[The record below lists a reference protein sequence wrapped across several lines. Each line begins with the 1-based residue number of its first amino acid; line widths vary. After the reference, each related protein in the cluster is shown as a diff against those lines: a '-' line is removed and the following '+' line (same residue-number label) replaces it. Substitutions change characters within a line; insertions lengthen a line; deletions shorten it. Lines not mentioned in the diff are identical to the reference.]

1 MADRSVTI
9 DTPAKINL
17 FLKILGKR
25 PDGYHEIY
33 SLVQTVDLYDT
44 LTISVTTGGTE
55 LIGDATTV
63 PLDSS
68 NIIWKAAELLR
79 RQSGFSQGIQVDL
92 TKRIPVGAG
101 LGGGSSDAAAT
112 LKGVN
117 QLLEL
122 NLSRQQMQ
130 QLGAT
135 LGSDVPFF
143 FSTGSAI
150 ISGRGEVVEEVKIAL
165 DYSVLLVVP
174 DFAIST
180 AEAYSQIRIYL
191 TDYSTKPTLE
201 WEKTNAELL
210 TLLMPVGND
219 FEGLVTEGHPA
230 VALCMQFLREAGA
243 RVVAL
248 SGSGSAFF
256 GLFDRAPDPSLA
268 TMISGRFG
276 WQVFSLCPA
285 KLT

>member
-44 LTISVTTGGTE
+44 LTISDTTGGTE
-55 LIGDATTV
+55 LISAATTV

-68 NIIWKAAELLR
+68 NIIWKAVELLR
-79 RQSGFSQGIQVDL
+79 RQTGFTQGIRVNL

-112 LKGVN
+112 LKGVT
-117 QLLEL
+117 QLLDL
-122 NLSRQQMQ
+122 NLSRQQLQ

-150 ISGRGEVVEEVKIAL
+150 ISGRGEMVEEVKIAS
-165 DYSVLLVVP
+165 DYNVLLVVP

-180 AEAYSQIRIYL
+180 ADAYGRVKINL
-191 TDYSTKPTLE
+191 TNSSPKPTFIR
-201 WEKTNAELL
+201 EKISAELL
-210 TLLMPVGND
+210 PLLDQIGND
-219 FEGLVTEGHPA
+219 FEGLVTDGHPA
-230 VALCMQFLREAGA
+230 VASCMQFLREAGA

-256 GLFDRAPDPSLA
+256 GLFERTPDPSLA

-276 WQVFSLCPA
+276 WQVFSLCPV
-285 KLT
+285 KLA

>member
-1 MADRSVTI
+1 MADRSLTI

-25 PDGYHEIY
+25 PDGYHDIY

-44 LTISVTTGGTE
+44 LTISETDRGTK
-55 LIGDATTV
+55 LIGTATVV

-68 NIIWKAAELLR
+68 NIIWKAVELLR
-79 RQSGFSQGIQVDL
+79 KQSGFTQGIRVNL
-92 TKRIPVGAG
+92 TKRIPIGAG

-112 LKGVN
+112 LKGVTR
-117 QLLEL
+117 LLDL
-122 NLSRQQMQ
+122 NLSKSQLQ

-150 ISGRGEVVEEVKIAL
+150 ISGRGEMVEEVKIAS
-165 DYSVLLVVP
+165 DYFVLLIVP

-180 AEAYSQIRIYL
+180 AEAYSKVKIPL
-191 TDYSTKPTLE
+191 TNSSPRPTFDRA
-201 WEKTNAELL
+201 KTNAELL
-210 TLLMPVGND
+210 TLLEPVGND
-219 FEGLVTEGHPA
+219 FEALVTDGHPA
-230 VALCMQFLREAGA
+230 VIACMQSLREAGA

-268 TMISGRFG
+268 TTISGRFG
-276 WQVFSLCPA
+276 WQVFSLCPV
-285 KLT
+285 KLV

>member
-1 MADRSVTI
+1 MADSSLTI
-9 DTPAKINL
+9 DAPAKINL
-17 FLKILGKR
+17 FLKVLGKR
-25 PDGYHEIY
+25 SDGYHDIY

-44 LTISVTTGGTE
+44 LTISVCDSGTE
-55 LIGDATTV
+55 LGGDTTTV

-68 NIIWKAAELLR
+68 NIIWKAIELLR
-79 RQSGFSQGIQVDL
+79 GQMGFTQGIRVNL
-92 TKRIPVGAG
+92 VKRIPVGAG

-112 LKGVN
+112 LKGVA
-117 QLLEL
+117 QLLDL
-122 NLSRQQMQ
+122 DFSRL
-130 QLGAT
+130 QLQKLGSV

-143 FSTGSAI
+143 FSNGSAI
-150 ISGRGEVVEEVKIAL
+150 ISGRGEMVEEVKIAS
-165 DYSVLLVVP
+165 DYFIFLVVP

-180 AEAYSQIRIYL
+180 VDAYARIRIYL
-191 TDYSTKPTLE
+191 TNFSTKPTFE

-210 TLLMPVGND
+210 TLLEQVGND
-219 FEGLVTEGHPA
+219 FEKLVTNDHPA
-230 VALCMQFLREAGA
+230 VASCMQLLREAGG

-276 WQVFSLCPA
+276 WQVLSLCPV

>member
-1 MADRSVTI
+1 MADSSVTI
-9 DTPAKINL
+9 ETPAKINL

-25 PDGYHEIY
+25 PDGYHDIY
-33 SLVQTVDLYDT
+33 SLVQAVDLYDT
-44 LTISVTTGGTE
+44 LEISEIKKGTE
-55 LIGDATTV
+55 LIGATANV

-68 NIIWKAAELLR
+68 NIICKAVELLR
-79 RQSGFSQGIQVDL
+79 RQTGFTQGIQINL

-112 LKGVN
+112 LKGVTR
-117 QLLEL
+117 LLDL
-122 NLSRQQMQ
+122 NLSRQQLQ
-130 QLGAT
+130 QLGAN

-150 ISGRGEVVEEVKIAL
+150 ISERGEMVEEVKIAS
-165 DYSVLLVVP
+165 DYVVLLVVP

-180 AEAYSQIRIYL
+180 AEAYSKVKIAL
-191 TDYSTKPTLE
+191 TNSSPKPTFNR
-201 WEKTNAELL
+201 EKISAELL
-210 TLLMPVGND
+210 PLLDQIGND
-219 FEGLVTEGHPA
+219 FEGLVTDGHPA
-230 VALCMQFLREAGA
+230 VVSCMQFLREAGA

-276 WQVFSLCPA
+276 WQVFSLCPV
-285 KLT
+285 KLA

>member
-9 DTPAKINL
+9 DAPAKINL
-17 FLKILGKR
+17 FLKILGRR
-25 PDGYHEIY
+25 PDGYHDIY
-33 SLVQTVDLYDT
+33 SLVQAVDLYDT
-44 LTISVTTGGTE
+44 LTISVSNNGTE
-55 LIGDATTV
+55 LISEATTV

-79 RQSGFSQGIQVDL
+79 RQTGFTQGIQINL

-117 QLLEL
+117 QLLDL
-122 NLSRQQMQ
+122 NLPRRQLQR
-130 QLGAT
+130 LGAT
-135 LGSDVPFF
+135 LGSDIPFF

-150 ISGRGEVVEEVKIAL
+150 ISGRGEMVEEVKIAS
-165 DYSVLLVVP
+165 DYFVLLVIP

-180 AEAYSQIRIYL
+180 AEAYAQIRIYL
-191 TDYSTKPTLE
+191 TDYSIKPTLN
-201 WEKTNAELL
+201 WEKTTAELL

-219 FEGLVTEGHPA
+219 FESLVTEGHPA
-230 VALCMQFLREAGA
+230 VASCMRFLREAGA
-243 RVVAL
+243 SVVGL

-276 WQVFSLCPA
+276 WQVFSLCPV
-285 KLT
+285 KLA

>member
-1 MADRSVTI
+1 MVDRSVTI

-17 FLKILGKR
+17 FLKIIGKR
-25 PDGYHEIY
+25 PDGYHDIY

-44 LTISVTTGGTE
+44 LTISEIDRGTE
-55 LIGDATTV
+55 LIGATAVV

-79 RQSGFSQGIQVDL
+79 RQTGFTQGIQVNL

-117 QLLEL
+117 RLLDL
-122 NLSRQQMQ
+122 NLSRQQLQ

-150 ISGRGEVVEEVKIAL
+150 ITRRGEMVEEVKIAS
-165 DYSVLLVVP
+165 DYFVLLVVP

-180 AEAYSQIRIYL
+180 AEAYSKVKIAL
-191 TDYSTKPTLE
+191 TNSSPKPTFKR
-201 WEKTNAELL
+201 EKISAELL
-210 TLLMPVGND
+210 PLLDQIGND
-219 FEGLVTEGHPA
+219 FEGLVTDGHPA
-230 VALCMQFLREAGA
+230 VFACMQILREADA
-243 RVVAL
+243 HAVAL

-256 GLFDRAPDPSLA
+256 GLFDRVPDPSLA

-276 WQVFSLCPA
+276 WQVFSLCPV
-285 KLT
+285 KLA